1 MVLTKRK
8 LRPDGFQTVRPPGLL
23 AMPTYSCFS
32 NSCILT
38 YVEMSECDVHGPW
51 QSGIPKSGLF
61 SEVKSLMA
69 PSKSPLFPI

>member
-8 LRPDGFQTVRPPGLL
+8 LRPDGFQTVGPPGLL
-23 AMPTYSCFS
+23 ATPTYFSFS

-38 YVEMSECDVHGPW
+38 YVEMSESDVYGPG

-61 SEVKSLMA
+61 SEVEALMT
-69 PSKSPLFPI
+69 PST